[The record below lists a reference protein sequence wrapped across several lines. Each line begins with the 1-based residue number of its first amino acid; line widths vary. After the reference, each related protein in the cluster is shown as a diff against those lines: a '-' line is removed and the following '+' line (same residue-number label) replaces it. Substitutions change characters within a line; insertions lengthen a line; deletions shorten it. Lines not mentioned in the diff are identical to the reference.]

1 MGKSYGFGFGI
12 QITSQQVQYEAVTE
26 QECVTVQDEKCETKY
41 DTVQVTLPSCEL
53 WSNDYLQ
60 TGQCLQHSV
69 WQ

>member
-12 QITSQQVQYEAVTE
+12 QITSISQQVQYEAVTE

-53 WSNDYLQ
+53 
-60 TGQCLQHSV
+60 
-69 WQ
+69 